1 MRIQAKKILL
11 RFPDLLKSTKLRK
24 HCTTPLLFFQSLN
37 DFTYCFIC
45 LPLETFRWYSRGD
58 VYKLVGKG
66 FCDIWPIMGF
76 SIVGISYW
84 NLCLISTNRN
94 LAMYDPKLGKAISFS
109 YIFWKKDWKKI
120 EQKIVYSGLVKTCDG
135 LIIFN
140 FSAKN
145 VHMETLYN
153 SICRNLDFFL
163 GLFFTSLF

>member
-1 MRIQAKKILL
+1 MLL
-11 RFPDLLKSTKLRK
+11 RFLDLLKSTKLRK

-37 DFTYCFIC
+37 DFAYCFIC

-58 VYKLVGKG
+58 VFKLVGKG

-84 NLCLISTNRN
+84 NLCLISINRN

-109 YIFWKKDWKKI
+109 YLYILR
-120 EQKIVYSGLVKTCDG
+120 KIVYSGFVKTCDE
-135 LIIFN
+135 LVIFN

-145 VHMETLYN
+145 VHMETLYCA
-153 SICRNLDFFL
+153 ICRNLDFFL

>member
-1 MRIQAKKILL
+1 MWEFKLKKLL
-11 RFPDLLKSTKLRK
+11 ERFPDFSKSTKLRK

-37 DFTYCFIC
+37 DFAYCFIC
-45 LPLETFRWYSRGD
+45 LPLESFRWYSRGD

-109 YIFWKKDWKKI
+109 YLLKKKI
-120 EQKIVYSGLVKTCDG
+120 EKWYFVIKIVLTYYEK
-135 LIIFN
+135 
-140 FSAKN
+140 K
-145 VHMETLYN
+145 
-153 SICRNLDFFL
+153 
-163 GLFFTSLF
+163 LF